1 MACGKDNT
9 PRITQQVQQIL
20 NTLMPATPELQKL
33 AGFTGS
39 CVSFSDLDTNNP
51 HTLIVDLT
59 HARLGHYNTRTKR
72 FYEVITKG
80 EWTTAPFTIDPD
92 DPKAQAIGKHTA
104 IFLAGFISRRTPE
117 HIQDLIDSDYFE
129 DFTVNHLTNNVNDD
143 KNLEAT
149 TEKQNNLHGKVLK
162 RLADLFADT
171 VLTYIPEDAKRKG
184 KQVNRPALRYPLS
197 IEEITYIY
205 RDLNSKH
212 LIPRPRRLTPTTV
225 KKFEKEAVDLIAKEI
240 AQVWV
245 NAHHYVYSHPEVNYP
260 LHDDLKYRHQRRAVL
275 SALEGLKSLQS
286 EDYHAEY
293 SFYQYEAQINRK
305 EDAEVVKLSA

>member
-9 PRITQQVQQIL
+9 PRITQQVQQISK
-20 NTLMPATPELQKL
+20 TLSPATPELQL
-33 AGFTGS
+33 LSGFTGS

-104 IFLAGFISRRTPE
+104 IFLAGFISDRTTE
-117 HIQDLIDSDYFE
+117 HIESLIDSDYFE

-162 RLADLFADT
+162 RLADLFAGST
-171 VLTYIPEDAKRKG
+171 LTYIPEDAKRKG
-184 KQVNRPALRYPLS
+184 KSIDRPALRYPLS

-212 LIPRPRRLTPTTV
+212 LLPRPRRLTPTTI

-240 AQVWV
+240 AQVWID
-245 NAHHYVYSHPEVNYP
+245 AHHYAPRYPEASYP
-260 LHDDLKYRHQRRAVL
+260 LHDSLKYKHQRRAVL

-286 EDYHAEY
+286 DNMHADYN
-293 SFYQYEAQINRK
+293 FYKYEEQINK
-305 EDAEVVKLSA
+305 IDAEAEKVAA